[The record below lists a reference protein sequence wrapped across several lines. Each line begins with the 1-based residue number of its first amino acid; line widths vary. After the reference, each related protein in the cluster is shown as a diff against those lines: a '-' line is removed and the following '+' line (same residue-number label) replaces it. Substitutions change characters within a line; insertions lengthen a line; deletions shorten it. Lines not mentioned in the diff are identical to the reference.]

1 MDERVLGEAGTVM
14 AALPLTPFMV
24 AVMVAEPVATAVA
37 SPEEFIVAIVALELV
52 QATVAVTSA
61 VELSL

>member
-1 MDERVLGEAGTVM
+1 VM
-14 AALPLTPFMV
+14 AALSLTPFMV

-37 SPEEFIVAIVALELV
+37 SPEEFIVAIAALELV